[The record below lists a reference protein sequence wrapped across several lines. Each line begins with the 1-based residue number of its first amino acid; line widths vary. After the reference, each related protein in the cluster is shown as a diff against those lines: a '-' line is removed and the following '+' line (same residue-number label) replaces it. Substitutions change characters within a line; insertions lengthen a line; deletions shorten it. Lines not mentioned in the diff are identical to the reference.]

1 VSHKSPMLAERES
14 AHLWSDKL
22 KFPLFGTPKLDGI
35 RCMITTYG
43 TSDNVAV
50 SRKFIPIANN
60 HIRETLS
67 HEILAGLD
75 GELVVGP
82 VNAENV
88 FNQTTGA
95 VMGNRVKQP
104 DFTYHVF
111 DTFLVHAATYADRMK
126 HLHPLVTALQH
137 EGFPVRFV
145 PGAFLT
151 DWAAVEAYESSILA
165 EGFEGVILR
174 SPDAGYK
181 FGRSTKREQG
191 MLKLKRFTDSEA
203 EIIGFEELYHNTNA
217 DIRDALGHAKRSTA
231 QAGLV
236 AGGTLG
242 KLVCRDLTTG
252 VEFQIGMFK
261 GLTAPEKQSMW
272 DRQDEFIGK
281 IVKYQHFS
289 HGAIDKPRHSKF
301 LGFRDSADM

>member
-1 VSHKSPMLAERES
+1 MLAERES

-22 KFPLFGTPKLDGI
+22 SFPLFATPKLDGI

-50 SRKFIPIANN
+50 SRKIIPIANL

-67 HEILAGLD
+67 KPELRGLD

-95 VMGNRVKQP
+95 VMGNRVKRP
-104 DFTYHVF
+104 DFQYIIF
-111 DTFLVHAATYADRMK
+111 DTFLVPEAAYQNRIR
-126 HLHPLVTALQH
+126 ALEPHVRDLQ
-137 EGFPVRFV
+137 EKCYPVSMV
-145 PGAFLT
+145 PSKLCE
-151 DWAAVEAYESSILA
+151 DWAAVEEYETACL
-165 EGFEGVILR
+165 GQGYEGVILR
-174 SPDAGYK
+174 SPTAGYK

-203 EIIGFEELYHNTNA
+203 EIIGFEELFHNANTA
-217 DIRDALGHAKRSTA
+217 GQDALGHTKRSTA

-242 KLVCRDLTTG
+242 KLQARDLTTG
-252 VEFQIGMFK
+252 IEFQIGMFK
-261 GLTAPEKQSMW
+261 GLTLADKQLIW
-272 DRQDEFIGK
+272 DRQDDYLGK

-301 LGFRDSADM
+301 LGFRDPADM

>member
-1 VSHKSPMLAERES
+1 MTAKSPMLAERES

-22 KFPLFGTPKLDGI
+22 KFPLYATPKLDGI
-35 RCMITTYG
+35 RCMVVD
-43 TSDNVAV
+43 SVAV

-60 HIRETLS
+60 HIRTTLS
-67 HEILAGLD
+67 EDLLNGLD
-75 GELVVGP
+75 GELIVGP

-104 DFTYHVF
+104 VFGYYVF
-111 DTFLVHAATYADRMK
+111 DDFLA
-126 HLHPLVTALQH
+126 PETAYRERQARLRAHMTQVKDV
-137 EGFPVRFV
+137 FPVCLV
-145 PGAFLT
+145 QTKLCE
-151 DWAAVEAYESSILA
+151 DWSEVEAYESWALA
-165 EGFEGVILR
+165 EGYEGVILR
-174 SPDAGYK
+174 SPDAPYK

-203 EIIGFEELYHNTNA
+203 EIIGFEELYRNTNE

-242 KLVCRDLTTG
+242 KLRCRDLTTG

-272 DRQDEFIGK
+272 DRQDEFLGK

-289 HGAIDKPRHSKF
+289 HGAVDLPRHSKF
-301 LGFRDSADM
+301 LGFRDPADM